1 MDNNEIFAGA
11 LALASVA
18 HMSQLRKDNVTPY
31 IYHPMAVTRLVKDM
45 GYDLRYQTVAILHD
59 VLEDTDT
66 DESEIEVFGE
76 DILEA
81 VKLLTRPVGA
91 DEEKYVTNILKNP
104 MASAVK
110 NADKICN
117 LWDAVCWGTPGEKR
131 SKQARKFLETYIEKA
146 EKYYRG
152 KDVKDKTGYGLGL
165 YLVKWYMEKMGGG
178 MEYYNDNGFVV
189 ELMVK
194 KT

>member
-31 IYHPMAVTRLVKDM
+31 IYHPLAVMRFVKDE

-66 DESEIEVFGE
+66 DESEIAIFGE

-91 DEEKYVTNILKNP
+91 NEEKYVSNILKNP

-117 LWDAVCWGTPGEKR
+117 LWDAVCWGIPGEKR
-131 SKQARKFLETYIEKA
+131 SKQARKFLETYTEKA

-152 KDVKDKTGYGLGL
+152 KFSRALDATIDMAKESLENECVKEVKNP
-165 YLVKWYMEKMGGG
+165 YLIV
-178 MEYYNDNGFVV
+178 
-189 ELMVK
+189 
-194 KT
+194 